1 MKNSLMPLATLMF
14 LTLAA
19 TLFLSVNAT
28 QEAEAHCQVPCGV
41 YDDGARIARLLEDAE
56 TIKRACTFVN
66 TFAEG
71 EATPVGINQVARWV
85 QTKEDHASHI
95 ISVVSEYFLTQKV
108 KTKAKGSAEYAA
120 YLDSL
125 AKHHAVMVAAMKT
138 KQQVSSSAVH
148 DLEHAIAALGALYAN

>member
-1 MKNSLMPLATLMF
+1 MKNSLMPLATLMI

-56 TIKRACTFVN
+56 TIKRACTFIN

-71 EATPVGINQVARWV
+71 EVTAVGINQVGRWV

-108 KTKAKGSAEYAA
+108 KTKAKGTAEYAA
-120 YLDSL
+120 YVDSL

-138 KQQVSSSAVH
+138 KQQVSSTAVH

>member
-1 MKNSLMPLATLMF
+1 MKNSLMPLATLLI

-28 QEAEAHCQVPCGV
+28 QEADAHCQVPCGV
-41 YDDGARIARLLEDAE
+41 YDDGARIAQLTEDAL
-56 TIKRACTFVN
+56 TIKKACDFVN
-66 TFAEG
+66 AFTEG
-71 EATPVGINQVARWV
+71 EVTAVGINQVGRWV

-108 KTKAKGSAEYAA
+108 KTKAKGTAQYAA

-138 KQQVSSSAVH
+138 KQQVSSDAVH
-148 DLEHAIAALGALYAN
+148 NLEHAIADLGKLYQ

>member
-1 MKNSLMPLATLMF
+1 MKTSLMPMATLMI

-41 YDDGARIARLLEDAE
+41 YDDGARITQLREDTT
-56 TIKRACTFVN
+56 TIAKACDFIN
-66 TFAEG
+66 MFAEG
-71 EATPVGINQVARWV
+71 ESTAVGINQVARWV
-85 QTKEDHASHI
+85 QTKELHASHI
-95 ISVVSEYFLTQKV
+95 ITVVSEYFLTQKV
-108 KTKAKGSAEYAA
+108 KTKAKGTAEYAA

-148 DLEHAIAALGALYAN
+148 DLEHAIGALGALYAN

>member
-1 MKNSLMPLATLMF
+1 MKTTLMPLATLMF

-28 QEAEAHCQVPCGV
+28 QEAQAHCQVPCGI
-41 YDDGARIARLLEDAE
+41 YDDGARITRLQEDTA
-56 TIKRACTFVN
+56 TIKRACDFIN
-66 TFAEG
+66 MFAEG

-95 ISVVSEYFLTQKV
+95 ITVVSEYFLTQKV
-108 KTKAKGSAEYAA
+108 KTKAKGTAEYAA